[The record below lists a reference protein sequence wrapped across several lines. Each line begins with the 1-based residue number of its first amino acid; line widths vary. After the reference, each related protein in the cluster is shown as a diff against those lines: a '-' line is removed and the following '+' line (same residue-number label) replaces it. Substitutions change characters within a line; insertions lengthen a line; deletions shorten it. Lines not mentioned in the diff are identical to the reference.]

1 LAVMVVLFLQAL
13 VAGLSAVPLGFFDGS
28 GGE

>member
-1 LAVMVVLFLQAL
+1 MMLLFLQAL
-13 VAGLSAVPLGFFDGS
+13 FVALGSIPLGFFDGS